1 MIISLK
7 FYVCI
12 LPLPISLRG
21 DRIVACL
28 PFPPVAE
35 PSSFLELKGDFPATD
50 VLPKDCRI
58 FEDCLLERTECF
70 P

>member
-35 PSSFLELKGDFPATD
+35 SSSFLELKGDFPSF
-50 VLPKDCRI
+50 V
-58 FEDCLLERTECF
+58 DCLLERIECF